1 MKKFVGVAVSLMMS
15 LALIGCSS
23 GGSSETS
30 SAGET
35 DKQTGKQTEISFI
48 HWRGEDTEVFR
59 ELITKFEDENPEIK
73 VDMTVYPSEQYQS
86 TAQTLLRDG
95 GTGDVFAAFPG
106 SQFEV
111 INRAGIFTDLTDEP
125 FVSNFTEN
133 LIQAGQMDGKQLAL
147 PYQLVYNQPVYNV
160 DIFEELGLDVPE
172 DWEGFLAMCETLKE
186 NGYIPI
192 AFPGGDIG
200 PGQFMNSMMMNNAPD
215 EEIIE
220 KLENGETKLTDEWWV
235 KTLAQFKELNDKGY
249 LQTDSL
255 GTNHDGAIALVAQE
269 KAAILATGSYAMASI
284 KQQNPDLKLNL
295 LAPITVPASEAV
307 FEGIHTTTFMLGVNA
322 NSEHQEEAKQFIEFL
337 SSAENASFYANST
350 GQHLTV
356 NGVEYTS
363 RELKDTAIWM
373 DKKTRF
379 QPRYLISNA
388 DIMNSATGSIQA
400 VIGGTDPEKA
410 AEDAQK
416 IVDQNIK

>member
-1 MKKFVGVAVSLMMS
+1 MKKFIGVAVFVLMLS

-23 GGSSETS
+23 GGSSES
-30 SAGET
+30 SSGEET
-35 DKQTGKQTEISFI
+35 DEQKTISFI

-59 ELITKFEDENPEIK
+59 ELIAKFENENPQIK

-95 GTGDVFAAFPG
+95 NSGDVFAAFPG
-106 SQFEV
+106 SQFQV
-111 INRAGIFTDLTDEP
+111 INRAGLFSDLTGES
-125 FVSNFTEN
+125 FVENFSEN
-133 LIQAGQMDGKQLAL
+133 LIQAGQFEKKQLAL
-147 PYQLVYNQPVYNV
+147 PLQLVYNQPVYNV
-160 DIFEELGLDVPE
+160 GLFEELGLTPPN
-172 DWEGFLAMCETLKE
+172 DWEGFLALCETLKE
-186 NGYIPI
+186 NGYTPI
-192 AFPGGDIG
+192 AFPGADIG

-215 EEIIE
+215 EDIIV
-220 KLENGETKLTDEWWV
+220 KLENGEAKLTDEWWV

-249 LQTDSL
+249 LQEDSL
-255 GTNHDGAIALVAQE
+255 GTSKEGAFALMAQE
-269 KAAILATGSYAMASI
+269 KAAMVAAGSYAMASI
-284 KQQNPDLKLNL
+284 KEQNPDIKLNL

-307 FEGIHTTTFMLGVNA
+307 YEGIHTTTFMLGVNA
-322 NSEHQEEAKQFIEFL
+322 TSSKQEEAKQFIEFL
-337 SSAENASFYANST
+337 SDPENASVYANST

-363 RELKDTAIWM
+363 EELKDTAIWM
-373 DKKTRF
+373 EKHTRF

-410 AEDAQK
+410 ASEAQK
-416 IVDQNIK
+416 IVDQNIN